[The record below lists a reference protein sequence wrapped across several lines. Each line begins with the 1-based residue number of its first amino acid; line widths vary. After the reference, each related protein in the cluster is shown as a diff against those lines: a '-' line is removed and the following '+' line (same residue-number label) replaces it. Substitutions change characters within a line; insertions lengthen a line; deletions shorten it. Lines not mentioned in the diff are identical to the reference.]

1 MGSRSRKRGERPAAP
16 PPVPRG
22 NPAPTPPARDGAR
35 RHVPGPLDEFSAV
48 AAPAPAA
55 PETDA
60 DATQVPA
67 PAAPEAA
74 TPDTPATDAAP
85 PKKLRGEAAN
95 EAIRATLEPLRPGE
109 RPRALQSAIALAA
122 FLGLANLVLA
132 IIDVKVGS
140 GTSSRS
146 GGIIFAV
153 IMFGAAWGMW
163 NLRYWAILGFQTL
176 LAITVVIAS
185 LAVTV
190 SSNLWALLVCLVVI
204 GTFGL
209 QFWKL
214 VRVMARVQM
223 PQRPGR

>member
-22 NPAPTPPARDGAR
+22 NPAPTPPGREAAR

-48 AAPAPAA
+48 AAPAPVAA
-55 PETDA
+55 GP
-60 DATQVPA
+60 DATQA
-67 PAAPEAA
+67 PAAPPVPGA
-74 TPDTPATDAAP
+74 TAPDASAGAP

-95 EAIRATLEPLRPGE
+95 EAIRATLQPLRPGE

-132 IIDVKVGS
+132 VMNVKVGS

-153 IMFGAAWGMW
+153 IMLGAAWGMW

-204 GTFGL
+204 ATFGL